1 MCFKKTKELLIK
13 KNRDEGSFFFS
24 YVYIYRFYASH
35 VVEYVVEGSTCVSIF
50 LIFYQPSPIISL
62 FCLFF
67 KSFSILNFFNFKKP
81 LLPLLFDIA
90 AL

>member
-24 YVYIYRFYASH
+24 YVYIYRFYASN

-50 LIFYQPSPIISL
+50 LIFYQPSPNHI
-62 FCLFF
+62 
-67 KSFSILNFFNFKKP
+67 SILFIFQVIFHIKF
-81 LLPLLFDIA
+81 L
-90 AL
+90 